1 MLAYHDFLRKY
12 LLPIPSEPSVMS
24 DPFLGE
30 IRIFAGNFAPYG
42 WAFCHGQILPIVQN
56 TALFS
61 ILGNTYGGDGRT
73 TFALP
78 NLQGRIPLHFGQ
90 GPGLSS
96 RSLGEQVGTESVSL
110 TQNQMPSHIHA
121 GSALNAANA
130 GTNNQPENN
139 LLGKIVRTN
148 LYSTPDAALQNMA
161 EGSLT
166 LQASGSGQPHS
177 NMQPYLTLNFIIA
190 LSGIYPPRS

>member
-1 MLAYHDFLRKY
+1 
-12 LLPIPSEPSVMS
+12 MS

-61 ILGNTYGGDGRT
+61 LLGTIYGGDGRT

-96 RSLGEQVGTESVSL
+96 RSLGEQIGTESVSL
-110 TQNQMPSHIHA
+110 TQNQMPSHSHA